1 MVRRTQQQAQATRQ
15 RILESAAQLFA
26 ERGWAHSAMQE
37 VAHRAGVTR
46 GAVYW
51 HFRDQ
56 SDLLEAL
63 LDETQLPWQVVR
75 PLPNAVQAGS
85 PLALRQALVRLG
97 TAPLAWLE
105 ASVPAQR
112 LLCILGPW
120 SGGPGHQR
128 LADVQQAHR
137 QAGLQ
142 CLQNALAQAAAQGA
156 LRPGIEPAVAALGL
170 FALVDGLMHQW
181 LRQPGAFGL
190 VAVGV
195 SALQSHLAGVFVA

>member
-1 MVRRTQQQAQATRQ
+1 MQA
-15 RILESAAQLFA
+15 S
-26 ERGWAHSAMQE
+26 
-37 VAHRAGVTR
+37 
-46 GAVYW
+46 
-51 HFRDQ
+51 
-56 SDLLEAL
+56 
-63 LDETQLPWQVVR
+63 
-75 PLPNAVQAGS
+75 S